1 MRTTTLAIMAC
12 LLSTAV
18 GQGRTEYDPG
28 ATFLMVWP
36 GARST
41 ALAGAM
47 TALADDAEAE
57 RYNPAGL
64 AFQSRYNAQVTY
76 ASWLPSRWRNMF
88 HVYGAASG
96 QQFSLAGRPLNLGVN
111 LQYYQLGQTD
121 SGVGF
126 PYYYCTRHGWRG
138 AFGAAAAT
146 QLTGRLGVGLG
157 LKVITATSEAVDEG
171 FEPPAPYIPEFGI
184 DYDVTGTTV
193 AADLGVLWRPLD
205 AFSLGTALQNL
216 GPSLGSHSGLPARL
230 PYTWRLGMCW
240 TPLDSRLL
248 RLRVMPEGVAI
259 INWSTESWFS
269 FGVEATALE
278 VVTLRCAYIDDANK
292 TRGGLLLDPGNGEVW
307 RYSLGDVL
315 TQRGLGKLKQI
326 GLCLGVGLNYKD
338 YVRLDFSSD
347 RLIYNYPTG
356 NWKVT
361 LAVPN
366 AERLAGLCKKF

>member
-1 MRTTTLAIMAC
+1 MRAIALAIVAC
-12 LLSTAV
+12 LLGTAA

-64 AFQSRYNAQVTY
+64 AFQAGYNAQVTY
-76 ASWLPSRWRNMF
+76 ANWLPSQWRNMF
-88 HVYGAASG
+88 HIYGAASG
-96 QQFSLAGRPLNLGVN
+96 QQVRLAGRPLNLGVN
-111 LQYYQLGQTD
+111 LQYFQLGQTD

-126 PYYYCTRHGWRG
+126 PDYYCTRHGWRG
-138 AFGAAAAT
+138 AFGATAAT
-146 QLTGRLGVGLG
+146 QLTGRLGIGLG
-157 LKVITATSEAVDEG
+157 LKVITATSEDVDEG
-171 FEPPAPYIPEFGI
+171 FEPPAPYIPELGI

-193 AADLGVLWRPLD
+193 GADLGVLWRPLD
-205 AFSLGTALQNL
+205 ALSFGTALQNM
-216 GPSLGSHSGLPARL
+216 GPELGSTSGLPARL
-230 PYTWRLGMCW
+230 PRTWRLGMCW
-240 TPLDSRLL
+240 TPLDSRFL
-248 RLRVMPEGVAI
+248 RLRVMPEVVGIV
-259 INWSTESWFS
+259 NWSTESWFS

-278 VVTLRCAYIDDANK
+278 VVTLRCAYLDDANK
-292 TRGGLLLDPGNGEVW
+292 SRGGLMLDGEYGEVW

-315 TQRGLGKLKQI
+315 TQRGLGKLRQV
-326 GLCLGVGLNYKD
+326 GLCWGIGLNYKD
-338 YVRLDFSSD
+338 YVRVDFSSD
-347 RLIYNYPTG
+347 RLLYNYPTG

-366 AERLAGLCKKF
+366 AERVAGLFKKS